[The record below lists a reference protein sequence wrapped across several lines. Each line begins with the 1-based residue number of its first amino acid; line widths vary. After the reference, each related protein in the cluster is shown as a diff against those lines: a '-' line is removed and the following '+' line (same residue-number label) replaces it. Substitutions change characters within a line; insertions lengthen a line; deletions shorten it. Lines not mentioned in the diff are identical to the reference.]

1 MLFLPFAEGTL
12 SSTVL
17 FLPFEEAGL
26 ILIMIVKIYRRDSE
40 PDLLT
45 CGCPGLRRALA
56 ELVVFLEG
64 AEEAAASCQS

>member
-17 FLPFEEAGL
+17 LLPLEEASL
-26 ILIMIVKIYRRDSE
+26 ILRGIVKIRRSDCA

-56 ELVVFLEG
+56 ELVVFLEE
-64 AEEAAASCQS
+64 AEEAAAPYQS